1 MPAEAIVTLGIT
13 DDEGNV
19 RMKHDRK
26 DFVVV
31 M

>member
-1 MPAEAIVTLGIT
+1 MPTEAIVTLGIA

-19 RMKHDRK
+19 RMQHDRN

>member
-1 MPAEAIVTLGIT
+1 MPTKAIMTLGIT
-13 DDEGNV
+13 NDKGNV
-19 RMKHDRK
+19 RMQHDRK